1 MSPTEI
7 TAVFSAITAA
17 IAAIFVPIWLN
28 RRKTQTTIGHLQL
41 LDSREVAKMMKSER
55 DDLQR
60 RLDKCNHMYE
70 QQIRELKADYEA
82 KLAAL
87 ERRYQTQIADL
98 RTEINDLYRRLYM
111 NRPEP

>member
-1 MSPTEI
+1 MSPTEV
-7 TAVFSAITAA
+7 TAVFSAVTAA

-28 RRKTQTTIGHLQL
+28 RRKTQTAVGHLQL

-60 RLDKCNHMYE
+60 RLDECNHTYE

-82 KLAAL
+82 KLAAV
-87 ERRYQTQIADL
+87 ERKYQAQIADL
-98 RTEINDLYRRLYM
+98 RTEMNDLYRRLYT